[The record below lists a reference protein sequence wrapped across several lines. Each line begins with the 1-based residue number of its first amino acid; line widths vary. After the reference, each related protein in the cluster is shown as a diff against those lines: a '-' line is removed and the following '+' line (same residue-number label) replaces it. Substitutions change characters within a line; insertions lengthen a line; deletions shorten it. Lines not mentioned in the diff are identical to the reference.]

1 MRTEEDLRNAFDHL
15 ADSAPDPARILTA
28 PEHTPVRRRR
38 TPLAL
43 GVVAATAAVAIA
55 VPTLISHDKQPPV
68 QAAPRPAD
76 EAWQD
81 RLSLPLS
88 ANLIYDSRA
97 FGHRSQ
103 GLILDGGN
111 TRTTCVVNT
120 YAKGVFDARTI
131 PAGSPRVKINSTLG
145 YVAALADPLSPAVK
159 AKVVAWEPAPGTW
172 TTSYCKVKGE
182 VDPAKATEIARL
194 VNTSPQRLP
203 APYRVGYLPAGLTVT
218 SLSVN
223 PQGDSTSEPP
233 NNFIAA
239 IGSAEDQ
246 TSVPQNPDG
255 PVMVSAGGPVQ
266 IAYFTGSA
274 AATRLPKDAERISIN
289 GRTGYLGSDGRATV
303 LVINGDG
310 FQVRIELGGTVP
322 NERAE
327 LIKIANG
334 LELAPSATDTSSWFD
349 ATTAIP

>member
-15 ADSAPDPARILTA
+15 ADSAPDPTRIVTA
-28 PEHTPVRRRR
+28 PDHTPVRRRG

-81 RLSLPLS
+81 RLSLPLP

-103 GLILDGGN
+103 GIILDGGN

-120 YAKGVFDARTI
+120 FAKGVFDARTI
-131 PAGSPRVKINSTLG
+131 PPGSARVDVNGTPG
-145 YVAALADPLSPAVK
+145 YLAALADPLSPAVK
-159 AKVVAWEPAPGTW
+159 AKVIAWEPTPGTW
-172 TTSYCKVKGE
+172 TTSYCKVKDK
-182 VDPAKATEIARL
+182 VDPAKAAEIARL

-203 APYRVGYLPAGLTVT
+203 APYRVEYLPAGLTVT

-233 NNFIAA
+233 NNFIAS

-246 TSVPQNPDG
+246 TAAPQTPDG
-255 PVMVSAGGPVQ
+255 PVMLSAGGPAQ
-266 IAYFTGSA
+266 IAYYTGLSA
-274 AATRLPKDAERISIN
+274 TAPLPKDAERISIN
-289 GRTGYLGSDGRATV
+289 GRTGYLGKDGRATV
-303 LVINGDG
+303 LVIKDDG
-310 FQVRIELGGTVP
+310 FQVRIELGGRVP
-322 NERAE
+322 DERAE

-334 LELAPSATDTSSWFD
+334 LELAPSATDTGSWFD